1 MGRVGTLGMKR
12 RAREWARVSVLLNYS
27 CCSILAFPVWAGGGD
42 GDFVDNRPTG
52 GASALGMYTFF
63 LA

>member
-1 MGRVGTLGMKR
+1 MKR

-42 GDFVDNRPTG
+42 GDFVDSRPTG